1 MGRCQR
7 SKGTKETTLWLSLGK
22 SWCWEQVSQG
32 GIPFHRRASQQSLGS
47 GKLSHSRGSGT
58 LGFRLS
64 VLPRWVPHHPCLPTP
79 ILSGSLQRKQSS
91 QRVLRGF
98 LKFHRIQNLHE
109 GEAEPHST
117 SCYRPMAIPTLL
129 ARRKPALILSWH
141 LLPPSKYAGLETSVS
156 AHT

>member
-7 SKGTKETTLWLSLGK
+7 SKGMKETTLWLSLGT

-47 GKLSHSRGSGT
+47 GNLSRNRSGT

-109 GEAEPHST
+109 GGAELHST

-129 ARRKPALILSWH
+129 ARRKPDLIPSGH
-141 LLPPSKYAGLETSVS
+141 LHLPSKYVGLETSIS
-156 AHT
+156 AHP